1 MAAEC
6 SALATFECSST
17 FGGTEA
23 ATTSKNFP
31 SDKLI
36 VTCKLRIL
44 IMNVLIV
51 EDEPGVARFLL
62 QACEEADYS
71 ARVETDGERA
81 LVLAKAQPF
90 DLILLDV
97 MLPTLDGFEVCRRLR
112 SAGVSSLV
120 LMITA
125 RDTLEDK
132 VAGLDAGADDYVCK
146 PFRVAEILAR
156 MRALLRRREAG
167 ASKLEVSDLTL
178 DAATRVA
185 TRAGK
190 EIRLSATEYS
200 LLEFL
205 MRNAG
210 KTMPRSVI
218 LDHVWQYD
226 FSGHDNVL
234 DVYIGY
240 LRAKIDKSH
249 APLIHTARGVGYR
262 LGVE

>member
-1 MAAEC
+1 M
-6 SALATFECSST
+6 
-17 FGGTEA
+17 
-23 ATTSKNFP
+23 K
-31 SDKLI
+31 
-36 VTCKLRIL
+36 
-44 IMNVLIV
+44 VLIV

-62 QACEEADYS
+62 QACQEADYE

-81 LVLAKAQPF
+81 LQLAKETVY

-97 MLPTLDGFEVCRRLR
+97 MLPSLDGFEVCRRLR
-112 SAGVSSLV
+112 SANVASLV

-132 VAGLDAGADDYVCK
+132 IAGLDAGADDYVCK

-156 MRALLRRREAG
+156 MRALLRRKEAG
-167 ASKLEVSDLTL
+167 APKLQVGDLTL
-178 DAATRVA
+178 DPATRLA
-185 TRAGK
+185 ARGGHD
-190 EIRLSATEYS
+190 IRLSATEYS

-226 FSGHDNVL
+226 FAGHDNVL

-240 LRAKIDKSH
+240 LRAKIDKGH

-262 LGVE
+262 LSQD

>member
-1 MAAEC
+1 
-6 SALATFECSST
+6 
-17 FGGTEA
+17 
-23 ATTSKNFP
+23 
-31 SDKLI
+31 
-36 VTCKLRIL
+36 
-44 IMNVLIV
+44 MNVLIV

-62 QACEEADYS
+62 QACEEAGYS
-71 ARVETDGERA
+71 ARVETDGQSA
-81 LVLAKAQPF
+81 LTLAQAQAF

-97 MLPTLDGFEVCRRLR
+97 MLPSLDGFEVCRRLR
-112 SAGVSSLV
+112 RAGVNSLV

-132 VAGLDAGADDYVCK
+132 IAGLDAGADDYVCK

-167 ASKLEVSDLTL
+167 HSKLEVGDLTL
-178 DAATRVA
+178 DPATRLA
-185 TRAGK
+185 TRAGR

-210 KTMPRSVI
+210 KTIARNVI
-218 LDHVWQYD
+218 LSHVWQYD
-226 FSGHDNVL
+226 FAGHDNVL

-240 LRAKIDKSH
+240 LRTKIDKGH

-262 LGVE
+262 IGVE

>member
-1 MAAEC
+1 
-6 SALATFECSST
+6 
-17 FGGTEA
+17 
-23 ATTSKNFP
+23 
-31 SDKLI
+31 
-36 VTCKLRIL
+36 
-44 IMNVLIV
+44 MNVLIV
-51 EDEPGVARFLL
+51 EDEPGVARFLN
-62 QACEEADYS
+62 QACQEAGYM
-71 ARVETDGERA
+71 ARVETDGARA
-81 LVLAKAQPF
+81 LDAAKAQNF

-97 MLPTLDGFEVCRRLR
+97 MLPSMDGFEVCRRLR
-112 SAGVSSLV
+112 TAEIDSRV

-156 MRALLRRREAG
+156 MRALLRRKDSG
-167 ASKLEVSDLTL
+167 AAMLEVGDLLL
-178 DAATRVA
+178 DPVTRLATRD
-185 TRAGK
+185 GK
-190 EIRLSATEYS
+190 QIRLSATEYS

-205 MRNAG
+205 MRHAG

-218 LDHVWQYD
+218 LEHVWQYD
-226 FSGHDNVL
+226 FAGHDNVL

-240 LRAKIDKSH
+240 LRAKIDKGY

>member
-1 MAAEC
+1 
-6 SALATFECSST
+6 
-17 FGGTEA
+17 
-23 ATTSKNFP
+23 
-31 SDKLI
+31 
-36 VTCKLRIL
+36 
-44 IMNVLIV
+44 MNVLIV

-62 QACEEADYS
+62 QACEEADYH
-71 ARVETDGERA
+71 ARVETDGARA
-81 LVLAKAQPF
+81 LQLAKATNY

-97 MLPTLDGFEVCRRLR
+97 MLPSLDGFEVCRQLR
-112 SAGVSSLV
+112 GAGIQSLV

-156 MRALLRRREAG
+156 MRALLRRKEAG
-167 ASKLEVSDLTL
+167 ALKLEIGDLQL
-178 DAATRVA
+178 DPTTRLA
-185 TRAGK
+185 TRAGR

-240 LRAKIDKSH
+240 LRNKIDKGH
-249 APLIHTARGVGYR
+249 KPLIHTSRGVGYR
-262 LGVE
+262 MGAD